1 MKDLYSKGNLLL
13 HKDTIYKDVVI
24 IGNGPSGISL
34 SYMLAGHWP
43 YWSPE
48 KAQKHPDEL
57 LRARLNYYD
66 AQKSLVEHDLFS
78 LADGLEG
85 RSTNPVSL
93 LLDSLQHPCADLGMD
108 LPPMVE
114 YRHHPE
120 KEIDHLVLGR
130 GPPGGSWHR
139 MDPNLR
145 TLSLAAWMSLPGL
158 PFADWESRHP
168 PVAAADGDEPVT
180 SEPVPSVC
188 ARCNSELT
196 KRAKRTG
203 QKVALSSSSKC
214 SKCHRSGTDGN
225 NNTSGAGN
233 NGMTRQQ
240 QHGDGGNV
248 VAMLDERTGK
258 VNVQLLC
265 PPRRN
270 LSLKR
275 QVSKEV
281 ETRALISRVAQYY
294 ASYVAEMGL
303 ERYFMNE
310 TIVTTVV
317 PLDGKCETV
326 LPERFRHGRWIVAG
340 FNRMTNKRFAI
351 VCQNLVLANGASDL
365 ANRLGVKGEGLEMPW
380 VKYELPHLERAL
392 EQYDEPGR
400 SQLKPVLIVGA
411 GLSAADAVTICRSS
425 GIPVVHVYRNRTAGL
440 DKMLP
445 GNVYPE
451 YHEVH
456 KMMKDA
462 NRKHDLYTPLP
473 EHTLVDL
480 AGAGRVTVQHL
491 KTGERRVLDVS
502 YCAILIGSR
511 PDLRFIA
518 TLTKPAAGGDG
529 NASPDSETEDDQVAP
544 DRCFGRPPVQPLTMW
559 TFTEQLLTSCL
570 GRKLYWLKHM
580 CAKCKHINLTDKPR
594 HHQHHKQQQ
603 QHYNAPALSAG
614 GGHCQLG
621 ASNLSAASGLG
632 LGEDPTKP
640 IDCKNNP
647 IEVDKYTNAV
657 LRTALPGLYAMG
669 PLVGD
674 NFVRF
679 IPGGA
684 LCITAALHK
693 HTEND

>member
-1 MKDLYSKGNLLL
+1 MTSSLQNCQKRAENDNLATGFAWTCCLPKTL
-13 HKDTIYKDVVI
+13 
-24 IGNGPSGISL
+24 
-34 SYMLAGHWP
+34 
-43 YWSPE
+43 
-48 KAQKHPDEL
+48 
-57 LRARLNYYD
+57 ARLHG
-66 AQKSLVEHDLFS
+66 S
-78 LADGLEG
+78 
-85 RSTNPVSL
+85 P
-93 LLDSLQHPCADLGMD
+93 DSSA
-108 LPPMVE
+108 
-114 YRHHPE
+114 
-120 KEIDHLVLGR
+120 
-130 GPPGGSWHR
+130 
-139 MDPNLR
+139 
-145 TLSLAAWMSLPGL
+145 
-158 PFADWESRHP
+158 
-168 PVAAADGDEPVT
+168 
-180 SEPVPSVC
+180 
-188 ARCNSELT
+188 
-196 KRAKRTG
+196 
-203 QKVALSSSSKC
+203 
-214 SKCHRSGTDGN
+214 
-225 NNTSGAGN
+225 
-233 NGMTRQQ
+233 
-240 QHGDGGNV
+240 
-248 VAMLDERTGK
+248 TGK
-258 VNVQLLC
+258 VNIQLLC

-326 LPERFRHGRWIVAG
+326 LPERFRNGRWIVAG

-529 NASPDSETEDDQVAP
+529 NACPDSEMEDD
-544 DRCFGRPPVQPLTMW
+544 FGRPPVQPLTMW

-594 HHQHHKQQQ
+594 HQHHKQLQQQQ

-614 GGHCQLG
+614 GGQNVHQLG

-657 LRTALPGLYAMG
+657 LRTAHPGLYAMG

-684 LCITAALHK
+684 LCITTALHK